1 MSFKKYTIIYYLL
14 LQSIV
19 FSDNVN
25 VQYPNIYFDFFNGER
40 KSIED
45 LTNNGPLVIQ
55 FWAIWCS
62 PCKKEMFYLN
72 KIRNKYKNLGMEIIC
87 VNTDNSRLI
96 TKAKSFLK
104 QKKYGFLVASDPN
117 SELFKRLSAS
127 VMPTTLIFDKNNEI
141 VFKKEG
147 FMPGD
152 EKIIEQKL
160 KTLIE
165 GS

>member
-1 MSFKKYTIIYYLL
+1 MLLKKYKIIFYII
-14 LQSIV
+14 LQSFV
-19 FSDNVN
+19 FPDNGN
-25 VQYPNIYFDFFNGER
+25 VQYPNIYFDFFNGEK
-40 KSIED
+40 KSIVD
-45 LTNNGPLVIQ
+45 LTNNGPLVVQ
-55 FWAIWCS
+55 FWAIWCL

-72 KIRNKYKNLGMEIIC
+72 TIRNKYKDSGVEIIC

-96 TKAKSFLK
+96 TKAKSFIK
-104 QKKYGFLVASDPN
+104 QKKYDFLVASDPN
-117 SELFKRLSAS
+117 SDLFKRLSAS
-127 VMPTTLIFDKNNEI
+127 VMPTTLIFDKNNKI

-147 FMPGD
+147 FMLGD

>member
-1 MSFKKYTIIYYLL
+1 MFLKKYTIIFYLI
-14 LQSIV
+14 LQSIA
-19 FSDNVN
+19 FSGNGN
-25 VQYPNIYFDFFNGER
+25 VQYRNIYFDFFNGER
-40 KSIED
+40 KSIGD
-45 LTNNGPLVIQ
+45 LTNNGPLVLH

-72 KIRNKYKNLGMEIIC
+72 NIRNNYKSSGVEIIC

-96 TKAKSFLK
+96 TKAKSFIK

-117 SELFKRLSAS
+117 SDLFKRLSAS
-127 VMPTTLIFDKNNEI
+127 VMPTTFIFDKNNEI

-152 EKIIEQKL
+152 EKIIEQNL
-160 KTLIE
+160 KSLIE

>member
-1 MSFKKYTIIYYLL
+1 MFLKKYTIIFFLF
-14 LQSIV
+14 LQPIV
-19 FSDNVN
+19 YSDNGN

-40 KSIED
+40 KSIGD
-45 LTNNGPLVIQ
+45 LTNNGPLVLQ

-72 KIRNKYKNLGMEIIC
+72 EIRKKYKNSGVEIIC

-96 TKAKSFLK
+96 SKAKSFIK

-117 SELFKRLSAS
+117 SDLFKRLSVS

-152 EKIIEQKL
+152 EIIIEQKL

>member
-1 MSFKKYTIIYYLL
+1 MFFRKFTIIFFLF
-14 LQSIV
+14 LQPIV
-19 FSDNVN
+19 YSDNGN

-40 KSIED
+40 KSIGD
-45 LTNNGPLVIQ
+45 LTNNGPLVLQ

-72 KIRNKYKNLGMEIIC
+72 EIRKKYKNSGVEIIC

-96 TKAKSFLK
+96 SKAKSFIK

-117 SELFKRLSAS
+117 SDLFKRLSVS

-152 EKIIEQKL
+152 EIIIEQKL

-165 GS
+165 G